1 MQCRGWL
8 QYRGR
13 RLLICIMQC
22 RGLTMKVRHY
32 WLWRLEAEHWGHRL
46 NEYGGYRLK
55 GSVSRDYLPQFLQMS
70 NPSGPLINS
79 LNSEVFSH
87 SVSIS
92 PRSQSFLKIQ
102 ISQRNRKRIW
112 KCFSLFVG
120 VLDGFESCTKIE
132 VKNLVTHFLQYLGH
146 RVACVGGAWTW
157 REVALDLFRPEG
169 SFATLH
175 SLEGETYLSSLF

>member
-55 GSVSRDYLPQFLQMS
+55 GSVSRDYLPQFLQNS

-112 KCFSLFVG
+112 KCG
-120 VLDGFESCTKIE
+120 MNINME
-132 VKNLVTHFLQYLGH
+132 
-146 RVACVGGAWTW
+146 GGCIGLIQTG
-157 REVALDLFRPEG
+157 RQFCC
-169 SFATLH
+169 ATLYI
-175 SLEGETYLSSLF
+175 LEGETYLSSFFKNEMRNERNFLDVSKF

>member
-1 MQCRGWL
+1 
-8 QYRGR
+8 
-13 RLLICIMQC
+13 MQC
-22 RGLTMKVRHY
+22 RGLTMEVRHY

-120 VLDGFESCTKIE
+120 VLDGFESCK
-132 VKNLVTHFLQYLGH
+132 KNRGNKSGDTLPSIFRTY
-146 RVACVGGAWTW
+146 RVACVAWTLTW
-157 REVALDLFRPEG
+157 REVALDLFRPPG

-175 SLEGETYLSSLF
+175 ILEGETYLSSF